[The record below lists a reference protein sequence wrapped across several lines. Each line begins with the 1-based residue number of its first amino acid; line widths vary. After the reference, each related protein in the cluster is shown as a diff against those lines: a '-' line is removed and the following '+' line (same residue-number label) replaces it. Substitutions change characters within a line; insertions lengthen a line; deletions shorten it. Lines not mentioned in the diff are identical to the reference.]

1 MTKQTDAVSDKTRE
15 NLTRRDAFKMG
26 IIGGSMSLAA
36 CASAQ
41 GSAAQETSGKTEAE
55 AAKPEPVSIPEPT
68 TDLNLTGT
76 ISEYIANIRTAKVDP
91 EFLELGKRHI
101 LDTLAA
107 AVSCKDLP
115 PAMLGRQY
123 ALMKSRDASNGATML
138 ATKERVGLVDAVY
151 GSSMIVHGSE
161 INDFIPSAFVQPGPA
176 VVGAALA
183 LAENRGGTGS
193 DVLRAVIAGYELCG
207 RMPKALGVRTLYSLG
222 IANHSV
228 GPCFGAAATS
238 ASMLGLTADQIRIVM
253 SYACQQASGSW
264 QWLLDNDH
272 VEKTFVFAGVGAR
285 NGVEAALLVETG
297 YTGVNDCFDN
307 ADGYMNHWMFRQ
319 GADHNPAYLI
329 EDLDS
334 RSELPHTAYKRYPVG
349 GPTQPAVQGVL
360 QLLPKTSPETVE
372 SIVMEMPGR
381 WDAFRNAEM
390 PALNLRYL
398 ASIILIDGRLDLVA
412 AQDRERFNNDAEVHA
427 LMKKM
432 DVVHAPD
439 LEVEEGET
447 RTEPARIK
455 LKDSKTG
462 EHNLFVPFV
471 RGFPSHPMTRQDVM
485 DKAMELMGPVL
496 GSDRAKSVIDT
507 TMAME
512 SLDRGAD
519 LVSMIA
525 S

>member
-1 MTKQTDAVSDKTRE
+1 MK
-15 NLTRRDAFKMG
+15 LTRREAFRAGAAGAAMTLVGSCATAEENQTEEATSPAPAAPG
-26 IIGGSMSLAA
+26 I
-36 CASAQ
+36 
-41 GSAAQETSGKTEAE
+41 
-55 AAKPEPVSIPEPT
+55 PDPV

-76 ISEYIANIRTAKVDP
+76 ISEYIAGIRTADVDP

-101 LDTLAA
+101 LDTLAS

-115 PAMLGRQY
+115 PAMFGRKY
-123 ALMKSRDASNGATML
+123 ALMKSADASNAATML

-176 VVGAALA
+176 VVSAALA

-193 DVLRAVIAGYELCG
+193 DVLRAVVAGYELCG
-207 RMPKALGVRTLYSLG
+207 RIPKALGVRTLYSNG
-222 IANHSV
+222 IANHGV

-238 ASMLGLTADQIRIVM
+238 ASMLGLTPEQIRIVM

-264 QWLLDNDH
+264 QWLLDVDH
-272 VEKTFVFAGVGAR
+272 IEKTFVFAGVGAR
-285 NGVEAALLVETG
+285 NGVEAALMVEMG
-297 YTGVNDCFDN
+297 YTGVPDCFDN
-307 ADGYMNHWMFRQ
+307 AEGYMNHRMFRQ
-319 GADHNPAYLI
+319 GADHNPAYLTQN
-329 EDLDS
+329 LDTQ
-334 RSELPHTAYKRYPVG
+334 SEFHHTAYKRYPVG
-349 GPTQPAVQGVL
+349 GPTQPAVQAVFE
-360 QLLPKTSPETVE
+360 LLPKTSEATVE

-398 ASIILIDGRLDLVA
+398 AAIMLIDGRLDLVA
-412 AQDRERFNNDAEVHA
+412 AQDKERFDNDRRVHE
-427 LMKKM
+427 LTKKM

-439 LEVEEGET
+439 LEVGEGEV
-447 RTEPARIK
+447 RTEPARVT

-462 EHNLFVPFV
+462 ETKLFVPFV

-496 GSDRAKSVIDT
+496 GTARAQNVIDA
-507 TMAME
+507 TMSME
-512 SLDRGAD
+512 DLQRGAD
-519 LVSMIA
+519 FVDMVA